1 MYLAIPNIDKLFRIS
16 FGMKSPIKTDDED
29 LSILPLFLWK

>member
-1 MYLAIPNIDKLFRIS
+1 MYLAIPNIDKFHS
-16 FGMKSPIKTDDED
+16 FGMKSPVKTDDED